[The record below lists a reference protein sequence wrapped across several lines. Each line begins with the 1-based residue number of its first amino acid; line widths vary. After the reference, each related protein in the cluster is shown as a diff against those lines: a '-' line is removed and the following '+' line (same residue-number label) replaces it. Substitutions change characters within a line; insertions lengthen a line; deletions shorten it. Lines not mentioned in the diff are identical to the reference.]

1 MGTFEI
7 TRARQQ
13 LGFTPATSAHANIDV
28 RGTGGSGAA
37 MGQALVAGLEL
48 KKGYDTKVANT
59 ELSEYQRNVGLDD
72 VQLDTDIRAELDPS
86 KHPEIY
92 KRHAETRKGLMPKSR
107 IGNQAAT
114 LWNNIQEPKYAK
126 SLVDG
131 MNKTAD
137 DNWLTEYSKQL
148 SKINQGLGG
157 IEDTKLYI
165 ARRQFGPDPLPNSVA
180 AKLLAEATT
189 ADSVGNITNLYRTG
203 DYAGARKATEESSL
217 DITKK
222 ESMINTINASESRAG
237 SASDKAANAAI
248 ETAYGDIRD
257 GIGSIDSM
265 LDAIAIDP
273 TISDKDSNE
282 AAVKIRTFFTTWNSL
297 VKKDV
302 VTDNPT
308 RIAALKIKG
317 KVASGNITL
326 DAGLAEYAKLETET
340 NKINRT
346 DNKDFISQI
355 FSASDSA
362 AETKNRRFS
371 DMVSEREKR
380 VRDNIE
386 RQPSLFPAEE
396 IEEIL
401 KDFANMAVIKFNDRI
416 RDEEKNEQF
425 GRNEVDELADSLMI
439 KYTLSEGTKLRA
451 VSARRAIVAESIEK
465 QQEEIIKV
473 AASYRQEGK
482 TEDAKAVMDEA
493 ITLGLFNDDG
503 TTVKKKKG
511 GKKVGGLERILKRV
525 MDSW

>member
-1 MGTFEI
+1 MT
-7 TRARQQ
+7 
-13 LGFTPATSAHANIDV
+13 NI
-28 RGTGGSGAA
+28 
-37 MGQALVAGLEL
+37 
-48 KKGYDTKVANT
+48 
-59 ELSEYQRNVGLDD
+59 
-72 VQLDTDIRAELDPS
+72 
-86 KHPEIY
+86 
-92 KRHAETRKGLMPKSR
+92 
-107 IGNQAAT
+107 
-114 LWNNIQEPKYAK
+114 
-126 SLVDG
+126 
-131 MNKTAD
+131 
-137 DNWLTEYSKQL
+137 
-148 SKINQGLGG
+148 
-157 IEDTKLYI
+157 
-165 ARRQFGPDPLPNSVA
+165 
-180 AKLLAEATT
+180 
-189 ADSVGNITNLYRTG
+189 
-203 DYAGARKATEESSL
+203 
-217 DITKK
+217 
-222 ESMINTINASESRAG
+222 INASESRAG
-237 SASDKAANAAI
+237 SASDKAAKTAI
-248 ETAYGDIRD
+248 KTAYGAIRD
-257 GIGSIDSM
+257 GNVN
-265 LDAIAIDP
+265 LDAILDVIDADP
-273 TISDKDSNE
+273 TISDGDGNE
-282 AAVKIRTFFTTWNSL
+282 ASVKIRTFFTTWNSL
-297 VKKDV
+297 VKEDV